1 MGTLFVDKL
10 DPQSGTS
17 LEIGSSGDTITI
29 PSGATITNSGTATG
43 FGFTPYGASAYPS
56 GTQTIPDTTYT
67 KVTLAT
73 EYYDTNGEF
82 ADSRYTVG
90 TAGNYLVSG
99 SVGQNGEAA
108 SNVRLYALIYKNGS
122 VLVQSDI
129 PSPNA
134 TEVTCPIAGIVVPL
148 AQNDYI
154 ELYFRHLK
162 GSNLTINGVPGGTY
176 LNVLR
181 VR

>member
-56 GTQTIPDTTYT
+56 GTQVISDTTYT

-129 PSPNA
+129 PSPA
-134 TEVTCPIAGIVVPL
+134 GSEITCPIASIVVPL

>member
-29 PSGATITNSGTATG
+29 PSGCSITNSGTATG

-56 GTQTIPDTTYT
+56 GTQSIPDTTYT

-82 ADSRYTVG
+82 ADSRYTAG

-108 SNVRLYALIYKNGS
+108 TNVRLYALIYKNGS

-129 PSPNA
+129 PVPSG

-162 GSNLTINGVPGGTY
+162 GSAMNINGVPGGTY

-181 VR
+181 VS

>member
-10 DPQSGTS
+10 DPQSGTA

-56 GTQTIPDTTYT
+56 GTQSIPDTTYT

-73 EYYDTNGEF
+73 EWYDSNGEF
-82 ADSRYTVG
+82 ANSKYTVV
-90 TAGNYLVSG
+90 TAGNYLISG

-108 SNVRLYALIYKNGS
+108 TNVRLYALIYKNGS
-122 VLVQSDI
+122 AIIQSDI

-134 TEVTCPIAGIVVPL
+134 TEVTCPIAATVIPL
-148 AQNDYI
+148 VADDYI

-162 GSNLTINGVPGGTY
+162 GSALTINGVSGGTY

-181 VR
+181 VS

>member
-1 MGTLFVDKL
+1 MSEIQANKL
-10 DPQSGTS
+10 SPSSGTA
-17 LEIGSSGDTITI
+17 LQVGDSGDTITI

-56 GTQTIPDTTYT
+56 GTQSIPDTTYT

-82 ADSRYTVG
+82 TDSRYTVG

-108 SNVRLYALIYKNGS
+108 SNVRIYALIYKNGS

-129 PSPNA
+129 PVPNA
-134 TEVTCPIAGIVVPL
+134 TEVTCPIASIVVPL